1 MMDSIYT
8 KWRQY
13 EMKFEAACGTV
24 IRNLW
29 RDQRGDL
36 VGSLGWMAI
45 TALLLVAVSTV
56 LNGKMTGLA
65 ESIFEKLESLLI

>member
-1 MMDSIYT
+1 MIQIKENLKQSGL
-8 KWRQY
+8 RAARR
-13 EMKFEAACGTV
+13 MKDGFSVFWG
-24 IRNLW
+24 
-29 RDQRGDL
+29 DQRGDL

-65 ESIFEKLESLLI
+65 ERIFEKLESLLV

>member
-1 MMDSIYT
+1 MINRKYWHPYGVRTARRLVDGF
-8 KWRQY
+8 KVFW
-13 EMKFEAACGTV
+13 E
-24 IRNLW
+24 
-29 RDQRGDL
+29 DQRGDL

-65 ESIFEKLESLLI
+65 ESIFAKLETLLV

>member
-1 MMDSIYT
+1 MDQIYT
-8 KWRQY
+8 QWRLY
-13 EMKFEAACGTV
+13 EMKLEGACRTI
-24 IRNLW
+24 IRNFW

-65 ESIFEKLESLLI
+65 ESIFAKLESLLI